1 MRLLFY
7 WDAQLSYRTFLKN
20 ALVSSENSRCWGEG
34 QSTPRGI
41 TASLRARRSK
51 NSRNWMGKREREKVA
66 SLRECSPRKV
76 EETSWDSIQPHL
88 SPLPTPPRN
97 LWRLRWT
104 EPKTPWVLGWFGAE
118 NYSFWSSP
126 FLLSVW
132 LSCLELFPLKLF
144 SWKCLLSAG
153 AETWLNHIFL
163 PSTWNLAF
171 IWPSTHLKI
180 RETRWR
186 WVKIQK
192 VPPWWFGTLECLC
205 TCLSCSPSLGQFA
218 TWKIPAAVSMQ

>member
-20 ALVSSENSRCWGEG
+20 ALVSSENSKCWPPEESQQASEPGGLRIHVLNGKKRTWESG
-34 QSTPRGI
+34 LPERMFPQKSGGDQLGLSPTP
-41 TASLRARRSK
+41 
-51 NSRNWMGKREREKVA
+51 
-66 SLRECSPRKV
+66 
-76 EETSWDSIQPHL
+76 L

-126 FLLSVW
+126 FLLSVCW
-132 LSCLELFPLKLF
+132 SCPALFPLKLF
-144 SWKCLLSAG
+144 SWKWLLSAG

-180 RETRWR
+180 GETRWR

-218 TWKIPAAVSMQ
+218 TRKIPAAVSMQ